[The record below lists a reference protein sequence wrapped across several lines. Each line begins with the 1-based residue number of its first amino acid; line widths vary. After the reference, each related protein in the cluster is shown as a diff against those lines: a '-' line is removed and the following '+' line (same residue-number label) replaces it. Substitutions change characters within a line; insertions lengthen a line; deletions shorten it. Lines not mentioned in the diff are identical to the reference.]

1 MYFGNRDGYL
11 RDIEALD
18 IGYVM
23 RVRRFAEEEDSHPLL
38 PVAFK
43 DHIIGTLAPE
53 RSVES
58 TWGALIRKN
67 AAGEREP
74 SGSCSNGHGWN
85 MRHELAPNKSLQP
98 TRVAG
103 QFWLSRVKR
112 LVPDAAELA
121 LGGITRIAL

>member
-58 TWGALIRKN
+58 TWSALIRKN
-67 AAGEREP
+67 AAGERAE
-74 SGSCSNGHGWN
+74 W
-85 MRHELAPNKSLQP
+85 ELFKRLWLEYE
-98 TRVAG
+98 TRVG
-103 QFWLSRVKR
+103 
-112 LVPDAAELA
+112 
-121 LGGITRIAL
+121 T